1 MSQQLINLSPDLH
14 RLFEDGYEIS
24 IEHGHLIVRHI
35 PYVTSRREI
44 ALGTLVSTLAM
55 SGDRTNP
62 PDTHVMMFGGEF
74 PCDSNGAALEKI
86 RHSSTRQIIGGDLIV
101 DHSFSS
107 KPLAGYKDYY
117 EKVVTYASLLSNH
130 AAVIDA
136 TVTART
142 KRVVEAA
149 DESSFVYIDN
159 ASGRAGISAA
169 SQKLRQASVAIVGLG
184 GTGSY
189 VLDQLAKTP
198 IEAIHIYDGD
208 IFQQHNAFRA
218 PGAAS
223 IAELRS
229 RPLKVDYLAAI
240 YGNMHKGIVKHP
252 CYIDAGNVDE
262 LASYSMAF
270 LCVDANEDKPVI
282 IDLLEKANV
291 PFIDVGIGLE
301 LVDGKL
307 VGSVRTTTSTPA
319 MRHHIKARSRIPLHH
334 IDGNDLYARN
344 IQVADLNALNA
355 CLAVIRWKK
364 LCGYYA
370 DAEQEHFSLFTIDSN
385 HLLNEDFAA

>member
-14 RLFEDGYEIS
+14 RLFEDGYEVS

-35 PYVTSRREI
+35 PYVTSRREV

-62 PDTHVMMFGGEF
+62 PDTHVMMFAGEF

-86 RHSSTRQIIGGDLIV
+86 RHASTGQIIGGDLV
-101 DHSFSS
+101 VGHSFSS
-107 KPLAGYKDYY
+107 KPLSGYKDYY
-117 EKVVTYASLLSNH
+117 EKVVTYAGLISNH
-130 AAVIDA
+130 AAAIDPA
-136 TVTART
+136 ATART
-142 KRVVEAA
+142 NRVVEAA

-169 SQKLRQASVAIVGLG
+169 SLKLKQASVAIVGLG

-198 IEAIHIYDGD
+198 VEAIHIYDGD
-208 IFQQHNAFRA
+208 VFEQHNAFRA

-229 RPLKVDYLAAI
+229 RSLKVDYLAAI
-240 YGNMHKGIVKHP
+240 YDNMHKGIVKHP

-262 LASYSMAF
+262 LASCSMVF

-282 IDLLEKANV
+282 IDLLETADV

-307 VGSVRTTTSTPA
+307 VGSVRTTTSTSA
-319 MRHHIKARSRIPLHH
+319 MRHHVKARSRIPLHR